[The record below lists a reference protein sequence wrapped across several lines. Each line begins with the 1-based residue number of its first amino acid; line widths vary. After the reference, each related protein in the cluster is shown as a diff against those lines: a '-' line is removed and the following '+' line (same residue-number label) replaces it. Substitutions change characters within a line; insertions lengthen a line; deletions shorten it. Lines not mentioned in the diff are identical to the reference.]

1 MIDYYDY
8 DTRLRREDIDAGGTA
23 TKVRKSNYAN
33 TTTKRKTINDD
44 YIGVQTRQRI
54 AKPDY
59 TEIRNKRNLED
70 ISDENIDTRKMARQ
84 AKLEQ
89 SRKNAKHIAA
99 ISIGFIILFTIS
111 YRYALINSKF
121 NEKEN
126 LKDELAQI
134 KKENAQVQVS
144 IEQGMNVKNI
154 EKEAQERL
162 GMQKLDSNNKI
173 YVSLPKKDYIESA
186 SKKIKEEKNE
196 NWFTKLIDIFKGN

>member
-1 MIDYYDY
+1 MINYYDY
-8 DTRLRREDIDAGGTA
+8 DTSPKKENESNGGTA
-23 TKVRKSNYAN
+23 TKVRNPSYVR
-33 TTTKRKTINDD
+33 TTTKRRVERDD
-44 YIGVQTRQRI
+44 YTTTRTKQRQFNQ
-54 AKPDY
+54 DY
-59 TEIRNKRNLED
+59 VSTRRKFED
-70 ISDENIDTRKMARQ
+70 NYETNIDVRKIARQ

-89 SRKNAKHIAA
+89 SRKNARQIVAVGV
-99 ISIGFIILFTIS
+99 GFIILFTIS

-126 LKDELAQI
+126 LKGELAQI

-144 IEQGMNVKNI
+144 IEQGMNIKNI

-162 GMQKLDSNNKI
+162 GMQKLDTNNKI

-196 NWFTKLIDIFKGN
+196 NWFTKLINILKGN

>member
-1 MIDYYDY
+1 MINYYDY
-8 DTRLRREDIDAGGTA
+8 DTSPKKEVESSGGGTA
-23 TKVRKSNYAN
+23 TKVRSSNYAR
-33 TTTKRKTINDD
+33 TTTKRRLRRDD
-44 YIGVQTRQRI
+44 YTTTRAKQRQLEQ
-54 AKPDY
+54 DY
-59 TEIRNKRNLED
+59 ET
-70 ISDENIDTRKMARQ
+70 NIDVRKIARQ

-89 SRKNAKHIAA
+89 SRKDARHIAA
-99 ISIGFIILFTIS
+99 IGIGFIILFTIS

-126 LKDELAQI
+126 LKGELAQI

-144 IEQGMNVKNI
+144 IEQGMNIKNI

-162 GMQKLDSNNKI
+162 GMQKLDTNNKI

-196 NWFTKLIDIFKGN
+196 NWFTKLINILKGN

>member
-8 DTRLRREDIDAGGTA
+8 DTSLRREDTNAGGTA
-23 TKVRKSNYAN
+23 TKVRKSNYAK
-33 TTTKRKTINDD
+33 TTTKRKPINDD
-44 YIGVQTRQRI
+44 YLGVQTR
-54 AKPDY
+54 KKVDWPDY
-59 TEIRNKRNLED
+59 TETRNNRNLED

-99 ISIGFIILFTIS
+99 ISVGFIILFTIS

-126 LKDELAQI
+126 LKDELSQI

-162 GMQKLDSNNKI
+162 GMQKLDANNKI